1 VKDTQTTIETKYLD
15 LAFDVKEIS
24 DEGKFEGYASTHY
37 NVDRGG
43 DRVEQGAFD
52 RSLARYKARNQRPKM
67 LWQHDP
73 TKVIGVWDDM
83 YQDDKGLYVKG
94 RLLKET
100 QLGKEA
106 HVLMRAGAI
115 DSMSIG
121 YRTLDADYEGDDA
134 EVRVLKELDLFE
146 VSVVTFPMNPDAI
159 ITAVKRIDS
168 IRDVERLLRDGGV
181 PNSMAKLIA
190 SHGFNEAVKRIDG
203 QRDAATTDSEAYTRL
218 MKSLRDRKGITNVT

>member
-1 VKDTQTTIETKYLD
+1 MKDTQTTIETKYLD
-15 LAFDVKEIS
+15 FAFDVKEIS

-73 TKVIGVWDDM
+73 TKVIGVWDEM

-134 EVRVLKELDLFE
+134 EIRVLKELDLFE
-146 VSVVTFPMNPDAI
+146 VSVVTFPMNPEALV
-159 ITAVKRIDS
+159 TAVKRIDS

-181 PNSMAKLIA
+181 PNAMAKLIA

-203 QRDAATTDSEAYTRL
+203 QRDAATTDNEALERL

>member
-1 VKDTQTTIETKYLD
+1 MDTKHLD
-15 LAFDVKEIS
+15 LSFEVKEIT

-52 RSLARYKARNQRPKM
+52 RSLARYKARNQMPKL

-73 TKVIGVWDDM
+73 SKVCGVWDEM
-83 YQDDKGLYVKG
+83 YQDDNGLFVKG

-100 QLGKEA
+100 QLGKET

-121 YRTLDADYEGDDA
+121 YRTLDADFEGEDA
-134 EVRVLKELDLFE
+134 ETRVLKELDLME
-146 VSVVTFPMNPDAI
+146 VSIVTFPMNPEARV
-159 ITAVKRIDS
+159 TAVKRIES

-190 SHGFNEAVKRIDG
+190 SHGFTEAVKRIDG
-203 QRDAATTDSEAYTRL
+203 QRDVASAEKQAARYSRL
-218 MKSLRDRKGITNVT
+218 IQSLKAREDLSNG

>member
-1 VKDTQTTIETKYLD
+1 M
-15 LAFDVKEIS
+15 DVKHLDMSFDIKSLS
-24 DEGKFEGYASTHY
+24 DEGLFEGYASTHS
-37 NVDRGG
+37 VDRGG

-73 TKVIGVWDDM
+73 SKVIGVWDDM
-83 YQDDKGLYVKG
+83 YQDAKGLFVKG

-121 YRTLDADYEGDDA
+121 YRTIDADYEGDDA
-134 EVRVLKELDLFE
+134 EIRVLKELDLFE
-146 VSVVTFPMNPDAI
+146 VSVVTFPMNPDAVV
-159 ITAVKRIDS
+159 TDVKRIDS

-181 PNSMAKLIA
+181 PNAMAKLIA
-190 SHGFNEAVKRIDG
+190 SHGFNEATKRIDG
-203 QRDAATTDSEAYTRL
+203 RREGDEADETFNAL
-218 MKSLRDRKGITNVT
+218 QKLQASLKRKMET

>member
-83 YQDDKGLYVKG
+83 YQDDKGL
-94 RLLKET
+94 
-100 QLGKEA
+100 
-106 HVLMRAGAI
+106 
-115 DSMSIG
+115 
-121 YRTLDADYEGDDA
+121 
-134 EVRVLKELDLFE
+134 
-146 VSVVTFPMNPDAI
+146 
-159 ITAVKRIDS
+159 
-168 IRDVERLLRDGGV
+168 
-181 PNSMAKLIA
+181 
-190 SHGFNEAVKRIDG
+190 
-203 QRDAATTDSEAYTRL
+203 
-218 MKSLRDRKGITNVT
+218 

>member
-1 VKDTQTTIETKYLD
+1 M
-15 LAFDVKEIS
+15 DVKHLDMSLDIKALN
-24 DEGKFEGYASTHY
+24 DEGIFEGYASTHY
-37 NVDRGG
+37 TVDRGG

-73 TKVIGVWDDM
+73 TKVIGVWDEM
-83 YQDDKGLYVKG
+83 YQDDKGLFVKG

-100 QLGKEA
+100 QLGKEC

-134 EVRVLKELDLFE
+134 EIRVLKELDLFE
-146 VSVVTFPMNPDAI
+146 VSVVTFPMNPDAVV
-159 ITAVKRIDS
+159 TDVKRIDS

-203 QRDAATTDSEAYTRL
+203 QRDAATTDNEVFSRL
-218 MKSLRDRKGITNVT
+218 MKSLQDRQKGLSNVT